1 MFQFLVRVALT
12 LLVLAP
18 TVEAKTLRVAIPTL
32 PSLGLNPLAA
42 TNLPTLYTT
51 GALFDALTWVDNG
64 GIAKP
69 QLAESWSAKD
79 ERTWTFKLRS
89 GVVFSDGEPLTAD
102 SVAFWINLMETP
114 EGAGWAVHAEIGSLK
129 ARALDPLTLEVVTP
143 VPNPFLPHELS
154 LVRVMSP
161 AHWKK
166 VGAQG
171 VYASPVGTGPFV
183 MEKLEDRKMILKAAP
198 KGWRKPV
205 MDTLELVAATDA
217 GPRLS
222 VLLSGGVDIAVQL
235 GPDDVDTVQS
245 AGMKMVAGREPSV
258 ITLSF
263 INVKDGPQKDV
274 RVRQALNY
282 AVDKEA
288 IVKNILGGFVDA
300 ASQPV
305 PSVAFGYDPE
315 LKPYP
320 HDPARA
326 KKLLADAGYPNGFKV
341 VAESFTGTSAYTAFV
356 FQQVAADLAKVGVT
370 LEIRSVPAP
379 KYARGIFSGDWE
391 GTAVAIDYN
400 TSPSLDALRA
410 FRRHSCLWPKPWYCD
425 ETLMPLLNQA
435 MSTFDLDKRREL
447 TKQVLRHQ
455 RDQASA
461 IFIHDQPRF
470 DAISPKVKNYRITV
484 GYIPYAELDVTN

>member
-1 MFQFLVRVALT
+1 MLQFVARVVLAV
-12 LLVLAP
+12 LVLGS

-51 GALFDALTWVDNG
+51 GVLFDALTWVDNG

-79 ERTWTFKLRS
+79 EHTWVFKLRP
-89 GVVFSDGEPLTAD
+89 GVMFSDGEPLTAD
-102 SVAFWINLMETP
+102 SIAFWINFMETP
-114 EGAGWAVHAEIGSLK
+114 EGAAWAVHAEIGSLK
-129 ARALDPLTLEVVTP
+129 ARAIDPLTLEVITP
-143 VPNPFLPHELS
+143 VPNPFLPQELS
-154 LVRVMSP
+154 LLRVMSP
-161 AHWKK
+161 SHWKK
-166 VGAQG
+166 VGAAG

-183 MEKLEDRKMILKAAP
+183 MEKLEERKMILKPAP
-198 KGWRKPV
+198 KGWRKPIV
-205 MDTLELVAATDA
+205 DGLELLAVSEASQRLAA
-217 GPRLS
+217 
-222 VLLSGGVDIAVQL
+222 LLSNGADIAVQL
-235 GPDDVDTVQS
+235 GPDDVATVES
-245 AGMKMVAGREPSV
+245 ANTKMIAGREPAV

-282 AVDKEA
+282 AVNKDA
-288 IVKNILGGFVDA
+288 IVKTILGGFVPV
-300 ASQPV
+300 ASGPA
-305 PSVAFGYDPE
+305 PSVAFGFDPQMKPYAYDP
-315 LKPYP
+315 
-320 HDPARA
+320 AMA
-326 KKLLADAGYPNGFKV
+326 KKLLAEAGYPNGFKM
-341 VAESFTGTSAYTAFV
+341 VAESYTGTSNYTAFV

-370 LEIRSVPAP
+370 LEVRSVPVG
-379 KYARGIFSGDWE
+379 KYARGIFSGDWD

-410 FRRHSCLWPKPWYCD
+410 FRRHSCSWPKPWYCD
-425 ETLMPLLNQA
+425 ETLTPLLNKALQ
-435 MSTFDLDKRREL
+435 TFDIDQRREL
-447 TKQVLRHQ
+447 TKQVIRHQ

-470 DAISPKVKNYRITV
+470 DALSPKVKNYRITV